1 MSHLKTPRLTITQ
14 NKDWFHD
21 SVKSPTRSKVIKLW
35 LPKKQKERKPDLT
48 EFEVYLWMFFEDK
61 T

>member
-14 NKDWFHD
+14 NKDSFHD

-35 LPKKQKERKPDLT
+35 LPEKQKERKPDLT
-48 EFEVYLWMFFEDK
+48 EFEVYL
-61 T
+61 